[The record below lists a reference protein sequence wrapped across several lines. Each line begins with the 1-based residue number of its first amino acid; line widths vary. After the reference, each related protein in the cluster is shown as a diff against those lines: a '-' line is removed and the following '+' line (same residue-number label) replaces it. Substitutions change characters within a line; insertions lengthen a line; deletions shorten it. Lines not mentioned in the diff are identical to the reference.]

1 MIARNERPK
10 AYSMDSMVRVMVS
23 VYEDGAM
30 SDDTMNL
37 RGCTPQFMPIV
48 PPRLSFTTVSVSALM
63 TTSPMVIA
71 RASPKFPDRLI
82 FSRNLSRD
90 RIRQKNET
98 KFS

>member
-1 MIARNERPK
+1 MIARDERPK
-10 AYSMDSMVRVMVS
+10 TYSMDSMVRVMVS

-37 RGCTPQFMPIV
+37 RGCTPQFIPIV

-90 RIRQKNET
+90 RIRQKKET